1 MSPRWWRPRRN
12 SPESKQVIPLALVGM
27 SYREAPSA
35 VRAGLVALD
44 SGPEGPAQQLLGAG
58 EITGVVRIESC
69 ARVEWLLA
77 SPRPS
82 WAAELFGA
90 ALLGAAENPDHL
102 RPRVRHGAA
111 AVGGLLRVAAGLD
124 SVAQGEHAIGNQ
136 VLRSFERAHEAGTMC
151 RNLHVAWRG
160 VGELLGRAR
169 RILPQGRTGGVQAL
183 VVQRMPDVPRDQP
196 IAVFGLGEIGRAT
209 LRSLAD
215 AGFTA
220 VESFNR
226 ASMRAFEAAVQR
238 AHTVI
243 VASGAPQAWLKLP
256 LVDEAGGG
264 RRQVFDLGSPLQV
277 VEAPGWRVT
286 PLDELLDGH
295 GAVLPEQ
302 EYAALDAECAASAE
316 KICQTLLAPPPSDTL
331 AAMTAMR
338 TDFMQNKLPGLLEGL
353 PPQRARKVTSEV
365 NAMLHQFISAAR
377 RES

>member
-1 MSPRWWRPRRN
+1 M
-12 SPESKQVIPLALVGM
+12 IPLALVGM

-35 VRAGLVALD
+35 VRAGLVTLD
-44 SGPEGPAQQLLGAG
+44 SQTDGPAQQLLDAG

-69 ARVEWLLA
+69 ARVEWLMA

-82 WAAELFGA
+82 WAAELFSA
-90 ALLGAAENPDHL
+90 ALLGAAENPDRL

-111 AVGGLLRVAAGLD
+111 ATGGLLRVAAGLD

-136 VLRSFERAHEAGTMC
+136 VLRSFERSHEAGTLC
-151 RNLHVAWRG
+151 RNLHVAWKG

-169 RILPQGRTGGVQAL
+169 RILPQGRTGGVQSL
-183 VVQRMPDVPRDQP
+183 VVQRMLDATRDAP
-196 IAVFGLGEIGRAT
+196 VAVFGLGEIGRAT
-209 LRSLAD
+209 LRALAD

-226 ASMRAFEAAVQR
+226 ASMRAFESAVQR

-243 VASGAPQAWLKLP
+243 VASGAPHAWLTLP
-256 LVDEAGGG
+256 AAAADGSA
-264 RRQVFDLGSPLQV
+264 RRVFDLGSPLQIV
-277 VEAPGWRVT
+277 AAPGWQLT

-295 GAVLPEQ
+295 GAVLPEA
-302 EYAALDAECAASAE
+302 EYAALDAECAAAAE

-338 TDFMQNKLPGLLEGL
+338 TEFMQNKLPGLLEGL

-377 RES
+377 RETP

>member
-1 MSPRWWRPRRN
+1 
-12 SPESKQVIPLALVGM
+12 M

-35 VRAGLVALD
+35 VRAALVAFD
-44 SGPEGPAQQLLGAG
+44 SQADGPARQLLDAG
-58 EITGVVRIESC
+58 EISGVVRIESC
-69 ARVEWLLA
+69 ARVEWFMA
-77 SPRPS
+77 SQRPA
-82 WAAELFGA
+82 WAAELFSA
-90 ALLGAAENPDHL
+90 ALIGAAENPDHL

-111 AVGGLLRVAAGLD
+111 ALGGLLRVAAGLD

-136 VLRSFERAHEAGTMC
+136 VLRSFERAHEAGTVC

-183 VVQRMPDVPRDQP
+183 VAQRLLDLPRDVP
-196 IAVFGLGEIGRAT
+196 IAVFGLGEIGRAM
-209 LRSLAD
+209 LRALAD

-226 ASMRAFEAAVQR
+226 ASMRAFDGAVLR

-243 VASGAPQAWLKLP
+243 VASGAPHAWLTLP
-256 LVDEAGGG
+256 EGGG
-264 RRQVFDLGSPLQV
+264 RRVYDLGSPLQIV
-277 VEAPGWRVT
+277 AAPGWQLT
-286 PLDELLDGH
+286 ALDELLDGQ
-295 GAVLPEQ
+295 GAVLPEA
-302 EYAALDAECAASAE
+302 EYAALDAECVSGAE

-338 TDFMQNKLPGLLEGL
+338 TEFMQNKLPGLLEGL

-365 NAMLHQFISAAR
+365 NAVLHQFISAAR
-377 RES
+377 RESQ

>member
-1 MSPRWWRPRRN
+1 M
-12 SPESKQVIPLALVGM
+12 IPLALVGM

-35 VRAGLVALD
+35 VRAGLVTLD
-44 SGPEGPAQQLLGAG
+44 SQADGPAQQLLDAG

-69 ARVEWLLA
+69 ARVEWLMA

-82 WAAELFGA
+82 WAAELFSA
-90 ALLGAAENPDHL
+90 ALLGAAENPDRL

-111 AVGGLLRVAAGLD
+111 AIGGLLRVAAGLD

-136 VLRSFERAHEAGTMC
+136 VLRSFERSHEAGTLC
-151 RNLHVAWRG
+151 RNLHVAWKG

-169 RILPQGRTGGVQAL
+169 RILPQGRTGGVQSL
-183 VVQRMPDVPRDQP
+183 VVQRMLDAMRDAP
-196 IAVFGLGEIGRAT
+196 VAVFGLGEIGRAT
-209 LRSLAD
+209 LRALAD

-226 ASMRAFEAAVQR
+226 ASMRAFESAVQR

-243 VASGAPQAWLKLP
+243 VASGAPHAWLSLP
-256 LVDEAGGG
+256 ASVADGTA
-264 RRQVFDLGSPLQV
+264 RRVFDLGSPLQIV
-277 VEAPGWRVT
+277 AAPGWQLT

-295 GAVLPEQ
+295 GAVLPEA
-302 EYAALDAECAASAE
+302 EYAALDAECAAAAE

-338 TDFMQNKLPGLLEGL
+338 TEFMQNKLPGLLEGL

-377 RES
+377 RETP

>member
-1 MSPRWWRPRRN
+1 M
-12 SPESKQVIPLALVGM
+12 VPLALVGM

-35 VRAGLVALD
+35 VRAALVAFD
-44 SGPEGPAQQLLGAG
+44 SQADGPARQLLEAG

-77 SPRPS
+77 SPRPA
-82 WAAELFGA
+82 WAAELFSA
-90 ALLGAAENPDHL
+90 ALIGNAENPDHL
-102 RPRVRHGAA
+102 RPRARHGAA

-136 VLRSFERAHEAGTMC
+136 VLRSFERAHEAGTVC

-183 VVQRMPDVPRDQP
+183 VSSRILDVPRDAP
-196 IAVFGLGEIGRAT
+196 IAVFGLGEIGRAM
-209 LRSLAD
+209 LRALAD

-226 ASMRAFEAAVQR
+226 ASMRAFEGAVAR

-243 VASGAPQAWLKLP
+243 VASGAPHAWLTLP
-256 LVDEAGGG
+256 AGHG
-264 RRQVFDLGSPLQV
+264 RRVFDLGSPLQIV
-277 VEAPGWRVT
+277 AAPGWQLT

-295 GAVLPEQ
+295 GAVLPEAD
-302 EYAALDAECAASAE
+302 YAALDAECSATAE
-316 KICQTLLAPPPSDTL
+316 KVCQALLAPPPSDTL

-338 TDFMQNKLPGLLEGL
+338 TEFMQNKLPGLLQGL
-353 PPQRARKVTSEV
+353 PPQHARKVTSEV
-365 NAMLHQFISAAR
+365 NAVLHQFISAAR
-377 RES
+377 RETP

>member
-1 MSPRWWRPRRN
+1 M
-12 SPESKQVIPLALVGM
+12 IPLALVGM

-35 VRAGLVALD
+35 VRAGLVSMD
-44 SGPEGPAQQLLGAG
+44 SGADGPARQLLDAG
-58 EITGVVRIESC
+58 EITGVARIESC

-77 SPRPS
+77 SPRPA

-90 ALLGAAENPDHL
+90 ALIGAAENPDRL
-102 RPRVRHGAA
+102 RPRARHGAA

-136 VLRSFERAHEAGTMC
+136 VLRSFERAHEAGTVC

-183 VVQRMPDVPRDQP
+183 VVQRMPDLPRDAP
-196 IAVFGLGEIGRAT
+196 VAVFGLGEIGRAT
-209 LRSLAD
+209 MRALAD

-226 ASMRAFEAAVQR
+226 ASMRAFEGAVQR

-243 VASGAPQAWLKLP
+243 VASGAPHAWLTLP
-256 LVDEAGGG
+256 EGSG
-264 RRQVFDLGSPLQV
+264 RRVFDLGSPLQIV
-277 VEAPGWRVT
+277 AAPGWQLT
-286 PLDELLDGH
+286 TLDELLEGH
-295 GAVLPEQ
+295 GAVLPES
-302 EYAALDAECAASAE
+302 EYAALDAECSSTAE

-338 TDFMQNKLPGLLEGL
+338 TDFMQNKLPSLLEGL

-377 RES
+377 RESQ